1 VILVVLAVGAVV
13 LGAVGVGMV
22 LGRRRAAREASALAA
37 RLDGDAVLVDDLHGA
52 LVRIE
57 RRVGEQAAALE
68 RAVDHEDR
76 IRTALDAL
84 PIGVVLAAAD
94 GWQLRN
100 RVAEQLLGV
109 RHADALI
116 DEAVQAKVAS
126 ALAGES
132 RRRELDLH
140 GPPRRKVVVTGF
152 PVGDGEPATALV
164 VVEDVSERARLEAM
178 RTDFVANISHELR
191 TPVGAMALLAETL
204 HGERDVELLDRL
216 SSKLVSEAHRL
227 TRTIEDLL
235 ELSKIEVG
243 DQPLKSVV
251 EVGEVVD
258 DSLDRV
264 RHLAE
269 ERRVRVGVDP
279 LVRRVTV
286 IGDRNQ
292 LVSAIANLIE
302 NAIKYSDPG
311 SAVTVTADVAG
322 SWVELSIEDH
332 GIGIPARDLDRIFE
346 RFYRVDKGRGR
357 DTGGTGLGLAIVR
370 HVATNHGG
378 SVTVRSEEGI
388 GSTFTLRVPAGPGTP
403 LLDEYSEAS

>member
-1 VILVVLAVGAVV
+1 VIVVGLVIVAL
-13 LGAVGVGMV
+13 LGFMAGG
-22 LGRRRAAREASALAA
+22 LTLRWLCTRSAAALATRVA
-37 RLDGDAVLVDDLHGA
+37 GDAVLTDDFASVLSK
-52 LVRIE
+52 IE
-57 RRVGEQAAALE
+57 RHVAAREIELARSL
-68 RAVDHEDR
+68 DHEAR
-76 IRTALDAL
+76 TRTALDAL
-84 PIGVVLAAAD
+84 PIGVVLAGPD
-94 GWQLRN
+94 GWDVRN
-100 RVAEQLLGV
+100 RVAEHLLGV
-109 RHADALI
+109 RHADALVA
-116 DEAVQAKVAS
+116 EAVRTMVGVA
-126 ALAGES
+126 LDGGS
-132 RRRELDLH
+132 RTQVLDLH
-140 GPPRRKVVVTGF
+140 GPPRRRIVVTGI
-152 PVGDGEPATALV
+152 PVGEPSAATALV

-204 HGERDVELLDRL
+204 QGERDPDLVDRL
-216 SSKLVSEAHRL
+216 STKLVAEAHRL

-235 ELSKIEVG
+235 ELSRIEVG

-279 LVRRVTV
+279 AVRRLTV
-286 IGDRNQ
+286 IGDRPQ
-292 LVSAIANLIE
+292 LVSAIANLVE

-311 SAVTVTADVAG
+311 SAVDVGAIVVG
-322 SWVELSIEDH
+322 SWVEISVTDR
-332 GIGIPARDLDRIFE
+332 GIGIPSRDLERVFE

-378 SVTVRSEEGI
+378 SVRVRSEEGL

-403 LLDEYSEAS
+403 ALDRYSEAS